1 MLPIVPNRLI
11 ACHRFVCRLG
21 LLIGGLW
28 SLAGDAMAND
38 VRFERLTMADGLSQ
52 SSVSAIAQCDE
63 GYIWLGTQYGLDRYD
78 GYSIRSFRRDPEDP
92 TSLSHSNIRDLR
104 RGRDGRLWVATRA
117 GLNRF
122 DPVSGR
128 AERFEIV
135 GPPDRLEHQTAFH
148 IVDEHEDGRL
158 FLSAAGA
165 VRIWRPDTQQVHRIP
180 FVQDLEQDRLS
191 IRSAVL
197 DRQGRYWVFNAE
209 GLWRFDEAGQR
220 MERVLT
226 LRQYPEFRMYQ
237 ALDLTSEGLLAL
249 AADHVFKLIDP
260 DTLDI
265 LERLDLED
273 LGGVDQRINGVMA
286 TSDGMVWLPTPTR
299 LLRYNPADGKL
310 HVLFDGDRLDPNE
323 VARQEIQAHE
333 HPNGDLWFASQYGLA
348 RINRETEEVRI
359 VFHDPADPHSL
370 PPTVPQ
376 LGIALF
382 IDEEGTVWVGTHL
395 GGVGRHSPGQT
406 RFRHII
412 DRSSPAT
419 SPVPY
424 AGQNVVR
431 GVIETQFNGSVDLW
445 LALERAGVRR
455 LRKGEDGRFRW
466 QQSFHTRAPETRRLP
481 NDTVWGLT
489 RDPLSDLVWVVAE
502 SALIAIDAASDRV
515 VHRIELD
522 RPGRAVRISRAGD
535 RMWVG
540 TAEGILTLTL
550 GADRRQPVA
559 DFEEARLPEL
569 NVSNL
574 LETDSGGLVV
584 VGFQGM
590 GFLDLVDDAPDL
602 LIRLPEIR
610 PGRDGGLFA
619 LATHPRQGWWI
630 GGRETGL
637 GHVWLA
643 SDAQGGPTVRSDW
656 LDRGD
661 GLVDETIY
669 AVLPEDSGRVWISSN
684 HGLMLWNPETS
695 RVRQFTL
702 PDGLQA
708 LEFNRAVA
716 YRSERGYFYFGGIN
730 GVNQFRPEG
739 FGSLRRPPRVL
750 LQEVRV
756 NGRVVDPGAIDDN
769 PLRLRHD
776 QNDLE
781 VQFVGLNFAD
791 PQRVRY
797 AFKLSGLDGDWI
809 DAGTRR
815 QARYA
820 SLRPG
825 RYSFHVRAAN
835 SDGVWSEDTELLTAT
850 VAAPPW
856 ATPWAL
862 AAYGLLFMLVAAVVY
877 AENVRRRRALES
889 QVAARTA
896 ALTEQQALVERQA
909 RDLEQALEARTVLF
923 ANVSHEFRTPL
934 TLIKTSLDR
943 LERDGS
949 NPDAVT
955 LGRRYLRRLLKLVD
969 QLMDFSRLSYEQCET
984 GRKPWPLGRMVRM
997 TVDAFG
1003 AVAEERG
1010 IELIVEVEHG
1020 WRTRC
1025 HQEQIEKIL
1034 LNLLTNALKFT
1045 PAGGQV
1051 RVRLEAEED
1060 GVRLSVADSGRGI
1073 PDQDLETIFERFYR
1087 IPAVEQEDVSG
1098 AGIGLALVWEA
1109 ARANGGRVSVTSRVG
1124 EGSCFSVFLPA
1135 WREPHA
1141 AAPMVLL
1148 TEHEH
1153 ARDIEALKPIVHH
1166 GHQDEPAGDSSRPTV
1181 LLIEDN
1187 ADMRAHLRELLLK
1200 HWRVLE
1206 AADGNA
1212 GRATARSEIP
1222 DVIVSDVMM
1231 PGLNGLELL
1240 ESLRSDIKTSHI
1252 PIMLLTARHDHDT
1265 RVQAFTLQAD
1275 DFLPKPFEDDEFCV
1289 RLTSMM
1295 ESRRRLRERLRREL
1309 GAGDPRHTAGH
1320 RDALDLGQRDR
1331 ELLERLH
1338 AWIESHYP
1346 DPEIKV
1352 ADLADAA
1359 LVDVRTL
1366 QRKLKSLLDR
1376 TPAVYLQE
1384 VRLHKAREMLA
1395 DSNRSVKDIAA
1406 SCGFSTP
1413 QAFSKIFTQ
1422 VEGLP
1427 PSRWRKRLNGDA
1439 NPE

>member
-1 MLPIVPNRLI
+1 M
-11 ACHRFVCRLG
+11 
-21 LLIGGLW
+21 LIGGFL
-28 SLAGDAMAND
+28 SMIGAAVAND
-38 VRFERLTMADGLSQ
+38 VRFDRLTMADGLSQ
-52 SSVSAIAQCDE
+52 SSVAAIAQCDD

-78 GYSIRSFRRDPEDP
+78 GYSIRSFRRDPDDP
-92 TSLSHSNIRDLR
+92 YSLSHSNIRDLR

-122 DPVSGR
+122 DTLSGR
-128 AERFEIV
+128 AERFEVV
-135 GPPDRLEHQTAFH
+135 GPPDHMDQRLAFH
-148 IVDEHEDGRL
+148 IVDEHKDGRL

-180 FVQDLEQDRLS
+180 FASDLEQDRLS

-209 GLWRFDEAGQR
+209 GLWRLNDAGQR
-220 MERVLT
+220 MDLVLA
-226 LRQYPEFRMYQ
+226 LPQQPEFRMYQ

-249 AADHVFKLIDP
+249 AADHVFKLVDP
-260 DTLDI
+260 DTLEI
-265 LERLDLED
+265 LERLDLDD

-286 TSDGMVWLPTPTR
+286 TSDGMIWLPTPPR
-299 LLRYNPADGKL
+299 LLRFNPADGEL
-310 HVLFDGDRLDPNE
+310 RVLFDGERLDPNE
-323 VARQEIQAHE
+323 VSRQEIQAHE

-348 RINRETEEVRI
+348 RVNRETEEVRI
-359 VFHDPADPHSL
+359 VFHDPADPHSM

-382 IDEEGTVWVGTHL
+382 IDDEGTVWVGTHL

-406 RFRHII
+406 RFRHIV
-412 DRSSPAT
+412 DRNSPAT
-419 SPVPY
+419 SPIPY

-431 GVIETQFNGSVDLW
+431 GVVETTINGTVDLW

-455 LRKGEDGRFRW
+455 LRKGEDGQFRW
-466 QQSFHTRAPETRRLP
+466 HQSFHERGPDERRLP
-481 NDTVWGLT
+481 DDTVWGLA
-489 RDPLSDLVWVVAE
+489 RDPLSSLVWVVGE
-502 SALIAIDAASDRV
+502 RALIAIDAATDRIV
-515 VHRIELD
+515 NRIELD
-522 RPGRAVRISRAGD
+522 LSGRAVRISRRGD

-540 TAEGILTLTL
+540 TANGILTLAI
-550 GADRRQPVA
+550 GEDREQPVA
-559 DFEEARLPEL
+559 ESADARMPEL
-569 NVSNL
+569 HVSNL
-574 LETDSGGLVV
+574 LETDGGSLVA
-584 VGFQGM
+584 VGFQGI
-590 GFLDLVDDAPDL
+590 GFLDMVDDEPDL
-602 LIRLPEIR
+602 LIPVSEVR
-610 PGRDGGLFA
+610 PDRDGGLFA
-619 LATHPRQGWWI
+619 LAPHSRQGWWI

-637 GHVWLA
+637 GYVRLEM
-643 SDAQGGPTVRSDW
+643 DAQGRPMVQADW

-661 GLVDETIY
+661 GLADETVY
-669 AVLPEDSGRVWISSN
+669 AVLPEANGRVWLSTN
-684 HGLMLWNPETS
+684 NGLMLWNPETS

-730 GVNQFRPEG
+730 GVNQFRPEA
-739 FGSLRRPPRVL
+739 FSSLRAPPRVL

-756 NGRVVDPGAIDDN
+756 NGQVIDSVNVQEN

-776 QNDLE
+776 ENDLE

-797 AFKLSGLDGDWI
+797 AFKLSGVDGDWV
-809 DAGTRR
+809 DGGSRR

-825 RYSFHVRAAN
+825 TYSFHVRAAN
-835 SDGVWSEDTELLTAT
+835 SDGVWSEDSMLLTAT

-862 AAYGLLFMLVAAVVY
+862 AAYGLLLMLVATAIHV
-877 AENVRRRRALES
+877 ENLRRRRALES

-943 LERDGS
+943 LDRDGS
-949 NPDAVT
+949 NPEAVT

-969 QLMDFSRLSYEQCET
+969 QLMDFSRLSYEQCEA

-997 TVDAFG
+997 TVDAFS

-1051 RVRLEAEED
+1051 RVRLEAGDD
-1060 GVRLSVADSGRGI
+1060 GARLSVADSGRGI
-1073 PDQDLETIFERFYR
+1073 PDEELETIFERFYR
-1087 IPAVEQEDVSG
+1087 VPAVEQEEVFG

-1135 WREPHA
+1135 WREAHA

-1148 TEHEH
+1148 TEREH
-1153 ARDIEALKPIVHH
+1153 ARDIEALKPIVHSRD
-1166 GHQDEPAGDSSRPTV
+1166 QAEPVSDSVRPTV
-1181 LLIEDN
+1181 LVIEDN
-1187 ADMRAHLRELLLK
+1187 ADMRAHLRELLETD
-1200 HWRVLE
+1200 WRVLE
-1206 AADGNA
+1206 AADGDA
-1212 GRATARSEIP
+1212 GRAMACSEMP
-1222 DVIVSDVMM
+1222 DVIVSDIMM
-1231 PGLNGLELL
+1231 PGLSGLDLL
-1240 ESLRSDIKTSHI
+1240 KSLRSDIKTSHI

-1289 RLTSMM
+1289 RLSSMM
-1295 ESRRRLRERLRREL
+1295 AARRRLRDQLRREL
-1309 GAGDPRHTAGH
+1309 GGEPRRSSPDRNSA
-1320 RDALDLGQRDR
+1320 DIGQRDR

-1338 AWIESHYP
+1338 AWVESHYP
-1346 DPEIKV
+1346 DPGIKV
-1352 ADLADAA
+1352 ADLADAT

-1376 TPAVYLQE
+1376 TPAAYLQE
-1384 VRLHKAREMLA
+1384 FRLQKAREMLA
-1395 DSNRSVKDIAA
+1395 DSDRSVKDIAA

-1427 PSRWRKRLNGDA
+1427 PSRWRKRPNREGDF
-1439 NPE
+1439 E